1 VTVGVG
7 MGNFNDVVMEQ
18 LADQGDGFYA
28 YVNDEREAQKLFGDD
43 LVSTLL
49 TVAIDG
55 KIQVEFNEDAV
66 DEYRLIGFENRA
78 VLDSD
83 FRNDAVDA
91 GELGAGHQ
99 VTALYELKVARG
111 FDSADQIGTVQLRW
125 EDPEEG
131 SVRETRL
138 VLTPSIV
145 EDRWNDTDSD
155 FRLAVTVAAFAEILR
170 NSPHVGDVSMTQ
182 VAEEAAA
189 LSPGSGPIEEL
200 AEMIGRAN
208 SIR

>member
-1 VTVGVG
+1 

-18 LADQGDGFYA
+18 LANQGDGFYA
-28 YVNDEREAQKLFGDD
+28 YVNDEREADKLFSDD

-55 KIQVEFNEDAV
+55 KIQVEFNPDAV
-66 DEYRLIGFENRA
+66 DQYRLIGFENRA
-78 VLDSD
+78 VLDQD

-99 VTALYELKVARG
+99 VTALYELRLRPG
-111 FDSADQIGTVQLRW
+111 LSGRDQIGTAQLRW
-125 EDPEEG
+125 EDPEER

-138 VLTPSIV
+138 VITNSMI
-145 EDRWNDTDSD
+145 DSRWNDTTED
-155 FRLAVTVAAFAEILR
+155 FRLAVTAGAFAELLR
-170 NSPHVGDVSMTQ
+170 ESPYAGDITMAQ
-182 VAEEAAA
+182 VADEVAA

-200 AEMIGRAN
+200 AGLVAQAQRL
-208 SIR
+208 R